1 MKRLL
6 SAVGVSTAVVAGVLA
21 FGAGTASA
29 ATVSPATGLTC
40 GISPQD
46 SQVGVVCSF
55 PGPTDVQYR
64 AWADCTG
71 GAVVF
76 GPWEFVNSGIVSWA
90 TCPRN
95 QFIGDYGWQQ
105 T

>member
-1 MKRLL
+1 
-6 SAVGVSTAVVAGVLA
+6 
-21 FGAGTASA
+21 
-29 ATVSPATGLTC
+29 
-40 GISPQD
+40 
-46 SQVGVVCSF
+46 
-55 PGPTDVQYR
+55 VQYR

-76 GPWEFVNSGIVSWA
+76 GAWEFVNSGVVSWA

-95 QFIGDYGWQQ
+95 HFIGDYGWQQ